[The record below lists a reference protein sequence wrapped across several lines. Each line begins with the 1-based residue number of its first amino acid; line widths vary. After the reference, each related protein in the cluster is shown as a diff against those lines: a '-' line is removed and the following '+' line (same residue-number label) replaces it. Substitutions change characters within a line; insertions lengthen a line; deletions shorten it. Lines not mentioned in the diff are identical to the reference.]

1 MLKCIPESVFFA
13 KILYTFL
20 GVVLGT
26 EKTKICWLVNKGSFS
41 FHEKKN
47 IYQDLLRKK

>member
-13 KILYTFL
+13 KMLYTFL

-26 EKTKICWLVNKGSFS
+26 EKTKIFWLVNKGSFS
-41 FHEKKN
+41 FHEKN